1 MNEVDV
7 IVEMEPGQAPAET
20 AFLEEFAL
28 TVLKRLGAE
37 EWSMGVMLTDDKGIR
52 ECSRRWRG
60 RDAVTDVLSFVMSEG
75 ESPPRVPG
83 SAFNAGDVVISAERV
98 AQQAAERGQ
107 MFETELRRV
116 LIHGILHL
124 KGMDHPGDD
133 YSGEMLKLQEELVAA
148 TPPLGCAAAEAAV
161 K

>member
-1 MNEVDV
+1 MNEVDI
-7 IVEMEPGQAPAET
+7 IVELEEAPTET

-28 TVLKRLGAE
+28 MVLDRIE
-37 EWSMGVMLTDDKGIR
+37 VDDWIMGVMITDDNGIR
-52 ECSRRWRG
+52 EFSRRWRG

-75 ESPPRVPG
+75 ESPPYVPG
-83 SAFNAGDVVISAERV
+83 TAFNAGDVVISVQRV
-98 AQQAAERGQ
+98 ARQADSRSQ

-133 YSGEMLKLQEELVAA
+133 YSGGMLKLQEQLVAG
-148 TPPLGCAAAEAAV
+148 TRPLGCAAEAGAAV